1 MPVLGTVEA
10 ILEYDIGC
18 GWVCAGAGAGVGTT
32 VGVGVGAGAVVV
44 AVVANAAAA
53 VVVVGVVVVGGIIV
67 FVVPVSFDLACS
79 LVATV

>member
-44 AVVANAAAA
+44 AVVANAAA

>member
-44 AVVANAAAA
+44 AVVANAAA
-53 VVVVGVVVVGGIIV
+53 VVVVGVVVVVGGIIV